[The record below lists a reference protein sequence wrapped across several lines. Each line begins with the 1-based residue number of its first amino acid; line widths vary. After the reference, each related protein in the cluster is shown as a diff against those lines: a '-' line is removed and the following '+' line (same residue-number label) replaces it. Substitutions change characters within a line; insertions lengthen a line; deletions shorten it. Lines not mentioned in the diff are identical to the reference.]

1 MMKTIS
7 RVLITA
13 VAAPTLAFGLPTAAL
28 ADSFYEANATFA
40 GPHGA
45 GSQSICAAAFD
56 RGHHHGP
63 WIGGGFHGKRGCD
76 RDFHRGPWF
85 D

>member
-28 ADSFYEANATFA
+28 ADSLWEANATFA

-45 GSQSICAAAFD
+45 GSQHICAAATDHGHHHGLGHGGFKRGLDCD

-63 WIGGGFHGKRGCD
+63 WR
-76 RDFHRGPWF
+76 P
-85 D
+85 